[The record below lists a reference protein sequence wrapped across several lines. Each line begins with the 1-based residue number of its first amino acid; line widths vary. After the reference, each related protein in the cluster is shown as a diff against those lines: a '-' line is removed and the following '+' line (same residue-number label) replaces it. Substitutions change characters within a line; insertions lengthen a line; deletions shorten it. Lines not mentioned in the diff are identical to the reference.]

1 MRFRIAVLLIMAAA
15 SLSGCRQPVAI
26 VFPNEGAEL
35 DNPVHLVASESV
47 TWFDGGEKLGVG
59 ASWSGFLSEGK
70 HEIRALALSGE
81 ARLRLLVRPLFPI
94 GEITAVPAGF
104 EVPKLPAGEFVRV
117 WGQANEK
124 PPRPVVGALSSS
136 PVTPSPRYGLL
147 TAYKPDAEEAPPIGA
162 TVSERLFSRAAGLL
176 RDGRPSACGGDCV
189 RRPRRAAPLDNT
201 PPAQRTFKV
210 LNLRGYGYDEV
221 AADLVLD
228 GESTLAYLETGQTEE
243 VRDEVAVLAGAF
255 DSRIQKRVRAAFGG
269 YSDVDGNSK
278 VILLFTPR
286 LNASGLAIGFFYP
299 GDLFPA
305 SDDLPESNEAEIL
318 YLGVPEE
325 ESFNYSADSL
335 SATACH
341 ELQHLVNF
349 SHVTLPYAGD
359 PNPPLSP
366 IWLNEGLS
374 HLAEDLCGYNTLGG
388 NLAFVARFLRR
399 PWEIS
404 LTSTSADGT
413 GDSVERRG
421 AAYLFLRYAME
432 QAGGVQ
438 LNADGGLTGG
448 GLSFTRALM
457 SPDALTLNAIAE
469 KSIGVRDGARLL
481 WRWWWTMV
489 AANLEHGGMDVAG
502 RYPWAVYAPPVY
514 DAQTGDELGVDLFR
528 GEITLAEYTFSLNG
542 LRYAEDC
549 SATNVPARA
558 VCAEQTFHPLSEAA
572 SHAGP
577 ELQVMRIR

>member
-1 MRFRIAVLLIMAAA
+1 MRFRIAVLLILAAT

-26 VFPNEGAEL
+26 VFPNERAEL
-35 DNPVHLVASESV
+35 DNPVHLVASEPV

-70 HEIRALALSGE
+70 HDIRALALSGE

-94 GEITAVPAGF
+94 GEITAVLAGF
-104 EVPKLPAGEFVRV
+104 EVPKPPAGEFVRL
-117 WGQANEK
+117 WGQASEK
-124 PPRPVVGALSSS
+124 PPRPGVGALSGS
-136 PVTPSPRYGLL
+136 PVTPSPRYSIAK
-147 TAYKPDAEEAPPIGA
+147 AYGADGERAPPTGA

-176 RDGRPSACGGDCV
+176 RDGRPSACGGGCV

-210 LNLRGYGYDEV
+210 LNLRGYGYDEI
-221 AADLVLD
+221 AADLVFN
-228 GESTLAYLETGQTEE
+228 GEHTLAYLETVPTEA
-243 VRDEVAVLAGAF
+243 VRNKVSVLAEVF
-255 DSRIQKRVRAAFGG
+255 DSHIQGRVRAAFGS
-269 YSDVDGNSK
+269 YADVDGNGK

-325 ESFNYSADSL
+325 GSFNFSADSL

-388 NLAFVARFLRR
+388 NLAFVARFLQRS
-399 PWEIS
+399 WEIS
-404 LTSTSADGT
+404 LTSTSIDGT

-438 LNADGGLTGG
+438 LGAGG
-448 GLSFTRALM
+448 GLAGSGLSFVRALM
-457 SPDALTLNAIAE
+457 SPDVLTIDAIAE

-489 AANLEHGGMDVAG
+489 AANLEHEGLDVTG

-514 DAQTGDELGVDLFR
+514 DAHTGDELGVDLFR
-528 GEITLAEYTFSLNG
+528 GEITLADYAFSLNG
-542 LRYAEDC
+542 LQYAEDC

-558 VCAEQTFHPLSEAA
+558 VCAEWTNRPLSGRA

>member
-1 MRFRIAVLLIMAAA
+1 M
-15 SLSGCRQPVAI
+15 
-26 VFPNEGAEL
+26 
-35 DNPVHLVASESV
+35 
-47 TWFDGGEKLGVG
+47 T
-59 ASWSGFLSEGK
+59 
-70 HEIRALALSGE
+70 
-81 ARLRLLVRPLFPI
+81 
-94 GEITAVPAGF
+94 T
-104 EVPKLPAGEFVRV
+104 
-117 WGQANEK
+117 
-124 PPRPVVGALSSS
+124 
-136 PVTPSPRYGLL
+136 YGS
-147 TAYKPDAEEAPPIGA
+147 DAEEAPPFGA
-162 TVSERLFSRAAGLL
+162 TVSERLFSRVASLL
-176 RDGRPSACGGDCV
+176 KGGRPSACGGDCV

-255 DSRIQKRVRAAFGG
+255 DSRIQKRVQTAFGR
-269 YSDVDGNSK
+269 YSDVDGNGK

-305 SDDLPESNEAEIL
+305 TDDLPESNEAEVL

-325 ESFNYSADSL
+325 DSFNFSADSL

-388 NLAFVARFLRR
+388 NLAFVARFLQR

-404 LTSTSADGT
+404 LTSTGADGT
-413 GDSVERRG
+413 GDSIERRG

-438 LNADGGLTGG
+438 LDAGGGLTGG

-528 GEITLAEYTFSLNG
+528 GEITLANYTFTLNG
-542 LRYAEDC
+542 FQYAEDC
-549 SATNVPARA
+549 SATNLPART
-558 VCAEQTFHPLSEAA
+558 VCVERTNRPVSGRV

>member
-1 MRFRIAVLLIMAAA
+1 MRFRIAVLLILAATP
-15 SLSGCRQPVAI
+15 LSGCRQPVAI
-26 VFPNEGAEL
+26 VFPNERAEL
-35 DNPVHLVASESV
+35 DNPVHLVASEPV

-70 HEIRALALSGE
+70 HDIRALALSGE

-104 EVPKLPAGEFVRV
+104 EVPKPPAGEFVRV
-117 WGQANEK
+117 WGQTNEK

-147 TAYKPDAEEAPPIGA
+147 TAYGPDAEEAPPFGSA
-162 TVSERLFSRAAGLL
+162 VSERLFSRAAALL
-176 RDGRPSACGGDCV
+176 RDGRSSACGAGCV
-189 RRPRRAAPLDNT
+189 RRPSRAVPLDDA
-201 PPAQRTFKV
+201 PAQRTFKV

-221 AADLVLD
+221 AAHLVFS
-228 GESTLAYLETGQTEE
+228 GERTLAYLETGQTEE
-243 VRDEVAVLAGAF
+243 VRDGVVVLAEAF
-255 DSRIQKRVRAAFGG
+255 DSRIQKRVQTAFGR
-269 YSDVDGNSK
+269 YSDVDGNGK

-299 GDLFPA
+299 GDLFPTT
-305 SDDLPESNEAEIL
+305 DDLPESNEAEIL

-325 ESFNYSADSL
+325 GSFNFSADSL

-388 NLAFVARFLRR
+388 NLAFVARFLQR

-404 LTSTSADGT
+404 LTSTSIDGT

-438 LNADGGLTGG
+438 LDAGGGLTGG

-489 AANLEHGGMDVAG
+489 TAGLEHGGMDVAS

-528 GEITLAEYTFSLNG
+528 GEITLADYTFSLNG

-549 SATNVPARA
+549 STADVPARA
-558 VCAEQTFHPLSEAA
+558 VCVERTNRPVPGTA
-572 SHAGP
+572 SWADP
-577 ELQVMRIR
+577 DLQVMRVR